1 MRKVNLLI
9 RVTVLLPVMI
19 IAISMVGCEQTGP
32 KAANGDH
39 HEHDGEHSHDSG
51 YERKKYVA
59 EDGHGFSFQ
68 PNDFAGEWG
77 HTFNSDLIQIFILD
91 KETKDKKPIK
101 VDSIAI
107 RRGEQIFS
115 LDAEGEDEQGL
126 SHTYSLDN
134 KELAIAMNL
143 GVTLEMTVGDVDY
156 TAKIA
161 PHSH

>member
-1 MRKVNLLI
+1 MTLL
-9 RVTVLLPVMI
+9 RLARANTVLPILV
-19 IAISMVGCEQTGP
+19 ISIFMVGCEQVGSR
-32 KAANGDH
+32 AANDSVKQ
-39 HEHDGEHSHDSG
+39 HEHDDEHSHDSG
-51 YERKKYVA
+51 KKYEA
-59 EDGHGFSFQ
+59 DNGHGFQFEPHHFS
-68 PNDFAGEWG
+68 GEWG

-107 RRGEQIFS
+107 RRGDQIFS
-115 LDAEGEDEQGL
+115 LDAEAEDEQGL

-143 GVTLEMTVGDVDY
+143 GVTLEMTVGDESY